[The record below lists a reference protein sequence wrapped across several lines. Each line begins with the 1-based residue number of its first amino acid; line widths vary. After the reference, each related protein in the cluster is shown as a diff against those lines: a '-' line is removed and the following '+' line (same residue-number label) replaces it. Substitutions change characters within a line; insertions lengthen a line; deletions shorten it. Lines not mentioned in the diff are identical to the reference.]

1 MREVAEL
8 ENLLISQRVV
18 LIYAPSGAGK
28 TSLIRAGL
36 IPSLERRQLFRIL
49 PILRVGLPSDEGR
62 ATAANPY
69 VLSTLRCIEAGL
81 NTAEQLPPSEL
92 SKFTIAEYLDHRAP
106 QAADARRP
114 ELLIF
119 DQFEEIFSDPVNR
132 DAKAEFFRQLGEALG
147 GRDNSEGGRPAPL
160 RRCLISMREDQI
172 AKLDDFRAMIP
183 GGLSNTFRV
192 NLLDRAQAREA
203 IMGPA
208 ERAGLAI
215 DYEVVDRLVDELS
228 RVHGADR
235 EASVPG
241 DFVEPM
247 FLQLVCFRMWS
258 RAVASGKRRIS
269 VTDAETGAFA
279 SPEVDR
285 ILADF
290 YDETL
295 REIERE
301 TGVRERAMR
310 DWFERSL
317 ITRSRVRIQVSLE
330 DPRNAFI
337 AEGAIHALNGR
348 LLRTESR
355 AGALWIELI
364 HDRLIDPILRSNA
377 AWREANLI
385 PLQRQADLWNEA
397 GRSADFLFSGEAL
410 DRAEE
415 QAKELDLNEGDRAFL
430 DASRRAGKRSWLGF
444 LRGG

>member
-1 MREVAEL
+1 
-8 ENLLISQRVV
+8 
-18 LIYAPSGAGK
+18 
-28 TSLIRAGL
+28 
-36 IPSLERRQLFRIL
+36 
-49 PILRVGLPSDEGR
+49 
-62 ATAANPY
+62 
-69 VLSTLRCIEAGL
+69 
-81 NTAEQLPPSEL
+81 
-92 SKFTIAEYLDHRAP
+92 
-106 QAADARRP
+106 
-114 ELLIF
+114 LLIF